1 MKSKLIFGGRTAQWI
16 QIGAATGFIILVVL
30 WQTGALTGSK
40 IAPGETEL
48 PAASTTE
55 RDTFVVQLVQRPVF
69 YRAVGTVRSRTQ
81 VDLAPRIVARILEI
95 LVHSGG
101 RVAKGDILLKLDDA
115 ELTAGVGQA
124 TERARQMQA
133 ALDLAT
139 TELER
144 ARRLLASGTV
154 TRQAFDL
161 TESVFRQA
169 AAAAQAATDALRQA
183 EAVLGYATIVS
194 PMDGLVAERL
204 ADPGDLASPGNIVL
218 RLFDP
223 ARLMLDVPVREGLVT
238 RIRLD
243 EKVLFYVDALRTNLT
258 GEVREIVPSVD
269 PGSRTFLVKVCISN
283 APALMPG
290 MFGVLELNT
299 GTRAALL
306 VPAGCVTRVGQL
318 EYVRAVID
326 NRLRQVLVRTIPA
339 ESGMC
344 EVVSGLS
351 AGMRLAR
358 Q

>member
-1 MKSKLIFGGRTAQWI
+1 MKFRFLSGSYTKWI
-16 QIGAATGFIILVVL
+16 QISAATGLIVLVML
-30 WQTGALTGSK
+30 WQTGALAGSR
-40 IAPGETEL
+40 IVPGQTEL
-48 PAASTTE
+48 PAGPSTDK
-55 RDTFVVQLVQRPVF
+55 DTFVVQSVQRPVT

-95 LVHSGG
+95 PVRSGD

-115 ELTAGVGQA
+115 ELTAGVRQA

-144 ARRLLASGTV
+144 ARKLLASGTV
-154 TRQAFDL
+154 TRQAFDQA
-161 TESVFRQA
+161 ESVFRQA
-169 AAAAQAATDALRQA
+169 TAGAQAATDALRQA

-194 PMDGLVAERL
+194 PMDGVVAERL
-204 ADPGDLASPGNIVL
+204 ADPGDLASPGNMVL

-223 ARLMLDVPVREGLVT
+223 ARLMLDVPVREGLVS

-243 EKVLFYVDALRTNLT
+243 EKVPFYVDALRTNLT
-258 GEVREIVPSVD
+258 GEVREIVPAVD
-269 PGSRTFLVKVCISN
+269 PGSRTFLIKVCISN
-283 APALMPG
+283 TPALMPG

-306 VPAGCVTRVGQL
+306 VPDACVTRVGQL

-339 ESGMC
+339 DKGMC
-344 EVVSGLS
+344 EVVSGIET
-351 AGMRLAR
+351 GMQLVR